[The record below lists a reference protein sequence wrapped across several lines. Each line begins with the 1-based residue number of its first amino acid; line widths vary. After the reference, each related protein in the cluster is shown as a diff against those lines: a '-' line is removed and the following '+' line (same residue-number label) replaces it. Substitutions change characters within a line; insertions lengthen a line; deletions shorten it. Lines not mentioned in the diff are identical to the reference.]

1 MKISIQKQELHRAI
15 NIVSKAA
22 TGKMPQLESILF
34 QADEDLTL
42 TGNNLEIGIK
52 TNCIAVIYEK
62 GEICINAKLLLEL
75 INKMPNS
82 LIEITVNGDSVNIK
96 CENINVD
103 IMGLPSEGYPCI
115 EIPQGEKTLTIPA
128 DVLKDSL
135 QKVIFACATTDIKP
149 ILSGV
154 HFNGA
159 DKINLVAVDGYRL
172 AKIEIDMQADIN
184 CTIPATSLNEL
195 IKIVSGDVI
204 ITISEKLAVFNF
216 DDCVFITRLLDGEYV
231 NYTQFFKNDCKFTV
245 EPDITQ
251 LKASIERATVLVQDT
266 PIQLEFTSGQMKV
279 KSGSG
284 KGKYE
289 DVLKCD
295 YEGEAFTIGFNSKY
309 ILDAL
314 KICGDD
320 SIFRFTGNINPLVID
335 SDNWQGMV
343 VPVRLK

>member
-22 TGKMPQLESILF
+22 TGKIPQLESILF
-34 QADEDLTL
+34 QADENLTL

-82 LIEITVNGDSVNIK
+82 LIEITVTGDNINIK

-103 IMGLPSEGYPCI
+103 IMGLSSEGYPYI
-115 EIPQGEKTLTIPA
+115 EIPQGEKTLSIQA
-128 DVLKDSL
+128 DELKTALSSVL
-135 QKVIFACATTDIKP
+135 FACATTDIKP
-149 ILSGV
+149 ILTGV
-154 HFNGA
+154 HFDGP
-159 DKINLVAVDGYRL
+159 DKINLVSVDGYRL

-195 IKIVSGDVI
+195 IKIISGDVD
-204 ITISEKLAVFNF
+204 ITITDKQAVFNF
-216 DDCVFITRLLDGEYV
+216 DDCVFITRLLDGEFI
-231 NYTQFFKNDCKFTV
+231 NYAQFFKNDCRFTV
-245 EPDITQ
+245 EPDISQ

-266 PIQLEFTSGQMKV
+266 PIQLELTDGQMKV

-289 DVLKCD
+289 DILKCD
-295 YEGEAFTIGFNSKY
+295 YEGETFTIGFNSKY

-335 SDNWQGMV
+335 SENWKGMV